1 MSHVI
6 TKSSEVQVEFSG
18 LVGIV
23 FKKATKDLNV
33 KNHQQKYQKTSA
45 MIFWAEENQ
54 KTSAMFFDPPP
65 KKKNVGDKLS
75 NKNVCSQSAPWI
87 FSRHFQWL

>member
-1 MSHVI
+1 MLGKKTGKTRWKTPGKKANNSFMSHVI

-45 MIFWAEENQ
+45 MIF
-54 KTSAMFFDPPP
+54 
-65 KKKNVGDKLS
+65 
-75 NKNVCSQSAPWI
+75 
-87 FSRHFQWL
+87 

>member
-1 MSHVI
+1 MACLGKKQGRRGGKRQEKKTNNSFMSHVI

-33 KNHQQKYQKTSA
+33 KNHQQKSQKTS
-45 MIFWAEENQ
+45 E
-54 KTSAMFFDPPP
+54 
-65 KKKNVGDKLS
+65 
-75 NKNVCSQSAPWI
+75 
-87 FSRHFQWL
+87 